1 MLIAMIIA
9 QQKGGTIVREVDSAA
24 VTICGVP
31 STYGLDVKT
40 IECTNL
46 NKKRGEDA
54 LHAQRK
60 RIDCI
65 LDKGS
70 ELVKKCDSN
79 RFWKYQS
86 VDEEERSFFKDELKW
101 LLYSVNPQVAD
112 RYWKDYR
119 SIEKRITKGHLGN
132 YWVREQEWVVVNP
145 GDQAE

>member
-60 RIDCI
+60 RIDFI
-65 LDKGS
+65 LDKGND
-70 ELVKKCDSN
+70 LVKKCDSN
-79 RFWKYQS
+79 RYWRYQP
-86 VDEEERSFFKDELKW
+86 VDEEERSFLEDELKW
-101 LLYSVNPQVAD
+101 VLYSV
-112 RYWKDYR
+112 
-119 SIEKRITKGHLGN
+119 SS
-132 YWVREQEWVVVNP
+132 
-145 GDQAE
+145 

>member
-1 MLIAMIIA
+1 M
-9 QQKGGTIVREVDSAA
+9 REVDSAA

-60 RIDCI
+60 RIDFI

-86 VDEEERSFFKDELKW
+86 VDEEERSFLKDELTW
-101 LLYSVNPQVAD
+101 LLYSVNSQVAD

-119 SIEKRITKGHLGN
+119 LIKKRITKGHLGN
-132 YWVREQEWVVVNP
+132 YWVREQEWAVENP